1 MTGLPRGESC
11 QSMPCHLS
19 TPTHGELVRDMALL
33 AGEDIDS
40 EALCLANLRV
50 AEGACLDAEGD
61 QRRIHRD
68 AVERLAGEADR
79 LVVGLGGDDGD
90 AGGKV
95 AEGFT
100 ETSGVDGGVSFGVG
114 IEELHGKPCKNGEV
128 ISVSRG
134 GGTAA
139 IVRG

>member
-1 MTGLPRGESC
+1 
-11 QSMPCHLS
+11 MPCHLS

>member
-1 MTGLPRGESC
+1 MLCVNLAVEPVQAVIDHRVAERGELPVDALPFVC
-11 QSMPCHLS
+11 AA
-19 TPTHGELVRDMALL
+19 HGELVGDMALL
-33 AGEDIDS
+33 AGEDIDG

-79 LVVGLGGDDGD
+79 FVVDLGGDDRD
-90 AGGKV
+90 AGGEV

-100 ETSGVDGGVSFGVG
+100 ETGGVDSGVSLSVG
-114 IEELHGKPCKNGEV
+114 IGE
-128 ISVSRG
+128 
-134 GGTAA
+134 
-139 IVRG
+139 